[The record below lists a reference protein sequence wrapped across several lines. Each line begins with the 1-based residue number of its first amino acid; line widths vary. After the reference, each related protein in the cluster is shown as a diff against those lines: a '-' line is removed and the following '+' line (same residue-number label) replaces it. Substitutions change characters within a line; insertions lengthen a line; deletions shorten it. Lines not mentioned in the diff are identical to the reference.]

1 MSHPDIQILR
11 MRYLRGPNIWTYRSV
26 IEAWVDIGVLE
37 DFPSNLIPG
46 FYERLTTWLP
56 GLIEHRCGIGE
67 RGGFLMRLKD
77 GTWAGHVMEHVA
89 LELQTLSGLE
99 TGFGKARE
107 TTTRGVYKVIIYAV
121 QEKVGEQSLLL
132 AQKLV
137 MAAINDT
144 PFDLQAHLDD
154 LKDTV
159 DEYCLGPSTGCIVE
173 AANERRI
180 PTIRLTE
187 GNLVQLGYGAK
198 QRRIWTAETD
208 RTSAISESISSDK
221 DLTKQLLKHCGIPV
235 PQGTL
240 VNNADDAWT
249 SSQEIGLP
257 VVVKPSDANRGR
269 GVSLGLK
276 NEANIRAAFDIASLY
291 GTEVLVERYVQG
303 DEHRLLVVGDKVV
316 AAAKGET
323 AYITGDGK
331 HTVEELIELQIN
343 SDPRRGPT
351 EDYPLN
357 SVRLKDHPQAVLQI
371 ESQGYNAKSV
381 LEVGTAIIVQRNG
394 NMNNDVTD
402 LIHPEVAA
410 TVCLAARVV
419 GLDIAGIDL
428 VAQDISKPLN
438 EQDAAIVEVNAGP
451 GLLMHLKPLNG
462 QARPV
467 GRSIVDHLFA
477 NNENG
482 RIPIVGVLGS
492 IQTNLLSHLIA
503 WFLHLSGKRVG
514 LACDEGLYMD
524 QRKVES
530 TDARDYAIGERLLI
544 NRTLEAAVFQT
555 SPWHICQDGLPYD
568 RCLAGVVTDMKREV
582 WDLSDHDISSDEKF
596 KSVMRTQIDLVL
608 TNGVSVLNAEDPAVV
623 DLAQYSDG
631 DVIFYSTDPDNE
643 VMKAHRA
650 EGRRNVYYRD
660 GHVVL
665 ARGDQETLLF
675 HLDFPPIAMRI
686 KQDGFNLSTL
696 LAGVACGW
704 ALDIAPLLIRAGLK
718 NFGQKNSISPP
729 LDIRT
734 LAS

>member
-1 MSHPDIQILR
+1 
-11 MRYLRGPNIWTYRSV
+11 
-26 IEAWVDIGVLE
+26 
-37 DFPSNLIPG
+37 
-46 FYERLTTWLP
+46 
-56 GLIEHRCGIGE
+56 
-67 RGGFLMRLKD
+67 MRLKD

-89 LELQTLSGLE
+89 LELQTLSGLD

-107 TTTRGVYKVIIYAV
+107 TSTRGVYKVIIYAV

-132 AQKLV
+132 AKELV

-144 PFDLQAHLDD
+144 PFDLQAHLND

-173 AANERRI
+173 AANDRKI
-180 PTIRLTE
+180 PSIRLTE

-208 RTSAISESISSDK
+208 RTSAISENISSDK
-221 DLTKQLLKHCGIPV
+221 DLTKQLLKNCGIPV
-235 PQGTL
+235 PQGQL
-240 VNNADDAWT
+240 VNNAEDAWT
-249 SSQEIGLP
+249 ASQEIGLP

-276 NEANIRAAFDIASLY
+276 TEANIKAAFEIANRY

-316 AAAKGET
+316 AATKGET
-323 AYITGDGK
+323 AG
-331 HTVEELIELQIN
+331 V
-343 SDPRRGPT
+343 S
-351 EDYPLN
+351 
-357 SVRLKDHPQAVLQI
+357 
-371 ESQGYNAKSV
+371 
-381 LEVGTAIIVQRNG
+381 IIVQRNG

-402 LIHPEVAA
+402 VIHPEVAA
-410 TVCLAARVV
+410 IVCLAARVV

-467 GRSIVDHLFA
+467 GRSIVDHLFT

-482 RIPIVGVLGS
+482 RIPIVGILGS
-492 IQTNLLSHLIA
+492 VQTNLLSHLVA

-514 LACDEGLYMD
+514 LACEEGLYMD

-530 TDARDYAIGERLLI
+530 TDARDFTIGERLLI

-568 RCLAGVVTDMKREV
+568 RCLVGVVTDMKRED
-582 WDLSDHDISSDEKF
+582 WDLREHDISSDEKF

-608 TNGVSVLNAEDPAVV
+608 TNGVSVLNAEDTSVV

-631 DVIFYSTDPDNE
+631 EVIFYSTDPDIE
-643 VMKAHRA
+643 VMKVHRA
-650 EGRRNVYYRD
+650 EGKRNVYYRD

-665 ARGDQETLLF
+665 ARGGQETLLF

-734 LAS
+734 YAS